1 MHAWLC
7 RIFGIDLASEAL
19 TKAASLR
26 SSLESLVAMHA
37 CAQDREEG
45 NRKAQDLRTYTARC
59 SRKERIHTFVV
70 NVVTTLQVQL
80 RIRSTYVKYCTQVEC
95 LRSTVLYVLSKWRL
109 GRCNAANHGCM
120 QKHKHQN
127 D

>member
-45 NRKAQDLRTYTARC
+45 NRKAQDSRTYTARC

-70 NVVTTLQVQL
+70 NVVTTLQLQL
-80 RIRSTYVKYCTQVEC
+80 RIRSTYVKS
-95 LRSTVLYVLSKWRL
+95 STVLKLNAFVLL
-109 GRCNAANHGCM
+109 YCM
-120 QKHKHQN
+120 YCRN
-127 D
+127 GG